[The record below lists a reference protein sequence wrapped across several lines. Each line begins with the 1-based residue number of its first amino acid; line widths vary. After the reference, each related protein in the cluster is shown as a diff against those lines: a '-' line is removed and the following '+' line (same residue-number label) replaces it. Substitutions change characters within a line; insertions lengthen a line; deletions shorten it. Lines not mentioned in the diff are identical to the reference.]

1 MKKYSFIKYLLVLS
15 IIFSM
20 HSCNDE
26 ITSEF
31 PNAVDPANLAWQA
44 NTHIKVTPVEDK
56 EAFIWLTN
64 VVTLEQYWGNE
75 IVELKMKLNSVIPTD
90 NFAKIDFYLTA
101 QEKDGYN
108 ATPPFD
114 TTGKLLSTLTDF
126 PESGEFG
133 LQIDADDAY
142 ELFKGDF
149 LMPRTTAPLLD
160 GDLFEIHW
168 IITNKDGTELNSQDY
183 VAGEYR
189 FGFTT
194 LHKEKKPPSWEGT
207 HEYEWIYTS
216 AGASTWGGVSVGD
229 KGQINI
235 VETSDA
241 LDLDKFFDADDLSF
255 GYNYGGPGSLS
266 LNFETGETSTID
278 DSWRAQE
285 WTISNVD
292 GNTLEITWKYYYTDS
307 YDEWGTVRLTRTD
320 GEDWPENF
328 HTPQTFP
335 WGGKFDY
342 EWIAATPDAIN
353 YGGVQIGDT
362 GVTNIMDASAGT
374 YNVDHLLFGY
384 NYGGEGVLTYD
395 PVSGLTSVQG
405 GQDEKWIISN
415 VNGSTLE
422 ISWEYEYSAS
432 YNEYGTVRLTRTDG
446 ENWPA
451 NIHTE

>member
-1 MKKYSFIKYLLVLS
+1 MKKYSIIKYLMVLS
-15 IIFSM
+15 LIFTM
-20 HSCNDE
+20 HSCDDDD
-26 ITSEF
+26 TSEF
-31 PNAVDPANLAWQA
+31 PDAVSPESLAWQA
-44 NTHIKVTPVEDK
+44 NTHIKVTPIEDK

-75 IVELKMKLNSVIPTD
+75 TVELQMKLSSVIPTE
-90 NFAKIDFYLTA
+90 NFAKIDFYLTL

-108 ATPPFD
+108 ATPPYD
-114 TTGKLLSTLTDF
+114 TKGKLLTTVNDL

-133 LQIDADDAY
+133 LQINANDAF

-149 LMPRTTAPLLD
+149 VNPRTTAPLLD

-168 IITNKDGTELNSQDY
+168 IITNKDGTLLNSQDY
-183 VAGEYR
+183 VDGEYR

-194 LHKEKKPPSWEGT
+194 LHEEKKPPSWEGT
-207 HEYEWIYTS
+207 HKYEWIQVSDGGLQY
-216 AGASTWGGVSVGD
+216 GGVKVGD
-229 KGQINI
+229 TGEINI

-278 DSWRAQE
+278 TSWRAQE

-292 GNTLEITWKYYYTDS
+292 GNTLEITWTYYYTDS
-307 YDEWGTVRLTRTD
+307 YDEYGTVRLTRTD

-342 EWIAATPDAIN
+342 EWIAATPDAEN
-353 YGGVQIGDT
+353 YGGIAVGDT
-362 GVTNIMDASAGT
+362 GQTNIIDASEGT

-384 NYGGEGVLTYD
+384 NYGGAGTLTYD
-395 PVSGLTSVQG
+395 EVSGLTSVQG
-405 GQDEKWIISN
+405 SSEEKWIISN

-446 ENWPA
+446 KDWPA